1 MKIQKI
7 ITCLSCL
14 KSFSKREV
22 IGKLCIEEVRVDL
35 EHLCS
40 CSRKQCRIFHGSFS
54 VNNYPLVY
62 IHCIIKIMCQALVLG
77 WLDCLFTMCRTKTET
92 LAVARDFTFF
102 NGKSNWSENVCTL
115 LMYKFLKFSN
125 LFHNFWSYR
134 SLLNLQITI
143 DCPVLDR
150 FCFSCV
156 VCLFWWIYG

>member
-1 MKIQKI
+1 M
-7 ITCLSCL
+7 
-14 KSFSKREV
+14 
-22 IGKLCIEEVRVDL
+22 RVDL

-40 CSRKQCRIFHGSFS
+40 CSRKQCRIFHGGFS

-62 IHCIIKIMCQALVLG
+62 ILSIIKLICQALVLG

-102 NGKSNWSENVCTL
+102 TGKSNGSETIFKL
-115 LMYKFLKFSN
+115 LLYKLLKLSN

-134 SLLNLQITI
+134 SLLNFQITT
-143 DCPVLDR
+143 DCPVFDR
-150 FCFSCV
+150 FCFLWV